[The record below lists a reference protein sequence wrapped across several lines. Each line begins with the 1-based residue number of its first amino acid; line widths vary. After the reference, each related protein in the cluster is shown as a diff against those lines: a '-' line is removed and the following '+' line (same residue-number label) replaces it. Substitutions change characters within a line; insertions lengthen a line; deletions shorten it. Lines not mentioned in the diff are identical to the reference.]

1 MRKVESQQGHDS
13 TRFHLLT
20 KPPPAASCRHTDSVT
35 AVDAGRCPGP
45 SSPSKAPQ
53 KGSRSR
59 LTHPLFPAAD
69 YRHAHESGDERSPAV
84 LRHHGHGHQAG
95 ELCRRKWM
103 ERRRVPQRLCYR
115 GCVSSKAALGSP
127 LKVHVCNWFRW
138 ILELKQGRLYNSVLI
153 CCPESSRRNLSL
165 SR

>member
-1 MRKVESQQGHDS
+1 MDAPKKKKKTWKGSELKERKWKPQG
-13 TRFHLLT
+13 
-20 KPPPAASCRHTDSVT
+20 
-35 AVDAGRCPGP
+35 DAGRCPGP

-59 LTHPLFPAAD
+59 LTHPLFPTAD
-69 YRHAHESGDERSPAV
+69 YRHAHEPGDERSPAV

-95 ELCRRKWM
+95 ELCRCKWM
-103 ERRRVPQRLCYR
+103 ERRRVPQRLCYG
-115 GCVSSKAALGSP
+115 GCVSSKAESADLFQPVHGTLGSP
-127 LKVHVCNWFRW
+127 LKVHVYNWFRW